1 MHFKNSKKAENDKKH
16 SGFQSPDTLFKK
28 TVVINIQIT
37 QSSNCISQSLST
49 CQFFMIK
56 SLKYE
61 QHYSFRFLLKWIFRQ
76 KRLLKTFLLF
86 FITHI
91 RIVVKYV
98 MPIAVGHRYCK
109 R

>member
-49 CQFFMIK
+49 FQFMIK

-76 KRLLKTFLLF
+76 KRLLKTFFCCF

-91 RIVVKYV
+91 MIVVKYV